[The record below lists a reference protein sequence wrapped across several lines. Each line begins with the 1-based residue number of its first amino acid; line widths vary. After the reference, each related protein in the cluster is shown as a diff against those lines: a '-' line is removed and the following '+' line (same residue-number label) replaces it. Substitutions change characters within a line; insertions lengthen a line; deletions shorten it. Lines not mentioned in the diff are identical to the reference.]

1 MSDEAHLLEKLAAI
15 EALFAGASTLGERG
29 AAANARQ
36 RILQRLA
43 EYEQRDPPVEMQFTL
58 HDVYT
63 QRLFVAL
70 AKRYDLRPFR
80 YRRQKRQ
87 TIMLKLPK
95 RFLDETLWPE
105 FEALSRK
112 LRSHLDELTT
122 RIIQKAVYQ
131 GDLDEFEEGPP
142 RELPG

>member
-1 MSDEAHLLEKLAAI
+1 MSDEARLLDKLAAI
-15 EALFAGASTLGERG
+15 EALFAGASTSGERG

-36 RILQRLA
+36 RILERLA
-43 EYEQRDPPVEMQFTL
+43 EFEERDPPVEMQFTL
-58 HDVYT
+58 DDVYT
-63 QRLFVAL
+63 QRLFIAL

-87 TIMLKLPK
+87 TIMLKVPK

-105 FEALSRK
+105 FEALSHE
-112 LRSHLDELTT
+112 LRSHLDELTA

-131 GDLDEFEEGPP
+131 GDLDEVEEGQPP
-142 RELPG
+142 ELPG